1 MADES
6 KRASNFMNIVGK
18 CFFRA
23 TKEAFTSTSVNL
35 RAFVGAVEQQ
45 SSSGAGMIPPF
56 ECVATKPTEEDSP
69 VLIAESNRAS
79 RPGESNDINHKLQ
92 FHYAPIFGA
101 VCGALNVSLLMTQR
115 MFLRCMLR
123 DLFSSAARLN
133 IMGPLEGARMQRE
146 YSPVVEKLLS
156 TKCNRNMLILA
167 SSKFQSLDLTLAPTP
182 TLLVQKYNAV
192 SDNSTDINIRTLLSV
207 GIDVSEPVTTSP
219 ILEILQARHDVLYA
233 RLFNS

>member
-1 MADES
+1 
-6 KRASNFMNIVGK
+6 MNNAGK

-23 TKEAFTSTSVNL
+23 TKEAFTSTSVEL
-35 RAFVGAVEQQ
+35 SAFIDAVEQQ
-45 SSSGAGMIPPF
+45 INSNTVKLPMYERSRTIPG
-56 ECVATKPTEEDSP
+56 KEDSF
-69 VLIAESNRAS
+69 VLKAGSNGTS
-79 RPGESNDINHKLQ
+79 GPGETNNINHRFH

-101 VCGALNVSLLMTQR
+101 VCGALNISLNLTQR

-146 YSPVVEKLLS
+146 YSPVVERLLS
-156 TKCNRNMLILA
+156 TKYNEEIIMLA
-167 SSKFQSLDLTLAPTP
+167 SEKVHTVNTPPTVYVPQFNEARDIAVDNKMKSLM
-182 TLLVQKYNAV
+182 
-192 SDNSTDINIRTLLSV
+192 ST
-207 GIDVSEPVTTSP
+207 GIAASQPVTTSP

>member
-1 MADES
+1 MADEA
-6 KRASNFMNIVGK
+6 KRATNFINNAGK

-35 RAFVGAVEQQ
+35 SAFVVAVEQQ
-45 SSSGAGMIPPF
+45 SSSGAGMIPTF
-56 ECVATKPTEEDSP
+56 ECVRAQPAEEDSP
-69 VLIAESNRAS
+69 VLIAGPNRAS
-79 RPGESNDINHKLQ
+79 RPGENNDSNHKLQ

-101 VCGALNVSLLMTQR
+101 VCGALNVSLIMTQR

-167 SSKFQSLDLTLAPTP
+167 GTKIQSLDATLTQTP
-182 TLLVQKYNAV
+182 TLLVQKFNAI
-192 SDNSTDINIRTLLSV
+192 SDNSTDISIRTLLSV
-207 GIDVSEPVTTSP
+207 GINALEPVTTSP

>member
-1 MADES
+1 
-6 KRASNFMNIVGK
+6 MNNAGK

-23 TKEAFTSTSVNL
+23 TKEAFTSTSAEL
-35 RAFVGAVEQQ
+35 SSFVDVVEQRIN
-45 SSSGAGMIPPF
+45 SNTEKLPTYERTRAGSNGTSG
-56 ECVATKPTEEDSP
+56 
-69 VLIAESNRAS
+69 L
-79 RPGESNDINHKLQ
+79 GETNNINHKFQ
-92 FHYAPIFGA
+92 FHYAPTFGA
-101 VCGALNVSLLMTQR
+101 VCGALNISLNLTQR

-156 TKCNRNMLILA
+156 TKYDKEIMMLF
-167 SSKFQSLDLTLAPTP
+167 SEKVHTVNTTP
-182 TLLVQKYNAV
+182 TVYVPQLNAA
-192 SDNSTDINIRTLLSV
+192 SDIAVDDRMKSLMST
-207 GIDVSEPVTTSP
+207 GIDASQPVTTSP